1 MSQQDQP
8 DPEQIKAQM
17 SEIDEQM
24 TVLRQQI
31 IQTEIRIGEL
41 QLQKQALARQLPF
54 NDRFNQ
60 LFK

>member
-1 MSQQDQP
+1 
-8 DPEQIKAQM
+8 M

-41 QLQKQALARQLPF
+41 QLHKQALARQLPF
-54 NDRFNQ
+54 NDRFNW